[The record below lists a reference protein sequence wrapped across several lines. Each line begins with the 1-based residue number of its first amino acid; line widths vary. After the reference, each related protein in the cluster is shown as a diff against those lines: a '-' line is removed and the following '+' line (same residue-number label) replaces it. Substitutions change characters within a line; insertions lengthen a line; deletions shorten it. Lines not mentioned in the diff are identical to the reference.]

1 MVRDESPTGETG
13 LAGDDNVVNLAHLPD
28 GISQKETMGSGTE

>member
-13 LAGDDNVVNLAHLPD
+13 LAGDDNVANLAHLPD
-28 GISQKETMGSGTE
+28 GMSQKETIDSGTE